1 MVIFQVAFTV
11 APRSAPLPHSH
22 YLMGYAGPHRL
33 GCRVRDPWVLECVQ
47 GAKGPGAA
55 VRLPSLI

>member
-11 APRSAPLPHSH
+11 APRSLPLPHSRH
-22 YLMGYAGPHRL
+22 LLAHAGLHRV
-33 GCRVRDPWVLECVQ
+33 GRRVRDPLVLERVQ

-55 VRLPSLI
+55 VGLPSLI